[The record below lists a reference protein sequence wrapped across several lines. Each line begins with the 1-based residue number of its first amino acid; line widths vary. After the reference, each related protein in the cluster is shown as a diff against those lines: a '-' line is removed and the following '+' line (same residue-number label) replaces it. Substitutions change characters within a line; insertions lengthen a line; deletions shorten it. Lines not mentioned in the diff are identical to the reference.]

1 MKKIIREER
10 WTIED
15 DEPAVVVETDGF
27 LWNFAVGDVIQQ
39 DDNPLFSCEVLG
51 FRYRDQSRIKSI
63 GAGLASTGGFGYGG
77 QLWVKGKETGDIFYF
92 ESPRGLLLI
101 SHPGMKFKAG
111 DQVKMFSGVFA
122 AGETGKIAVIDPE
135 APVCS
140 FLVEFDFEGRDGQ
153 TNAEASWERP
163 WFPKAHKFQKRKY
176 FWASENYMEGVM
188 KKVVYAKDGREIEVE
203 IEGEMWGFKADD
215 VIIDE
220 NEDENKRLVIQG
232 FRGNMIW
239 VCGVNGGG
247 ARPLVKP
254 EGLLLVERP
263 GLKFAVGGIVRII
276 SGTGMGSVG
285 TVVVIDPFDAAKELN
300 NKPAFPYYVE
310 IDFHGDEYEADR
322 IKNPWYPKKR
332 GTNKQRIM
340 CGEHEIERW
349 DEEKEIAS
357 SRRGGT
363 RNDGEGEIVS
373 ENSAPERKW
382 PDSLEAADGAPEWL
396 KEMALKIKAGVS
408 HFFILWGNIHDLQ
421 KITSDANP
429 RTLANKEKGGEIAS
443 SRHGGTRNDGK
454 ENPRNDGKTVAPRND
469 GTEARPQQKQISTEF
484 ISLEQCL
491 IEVLGNG
498 GNPPVGGPVM
508 FYSISKGLYFADADS
523 AGSPQAADETRFRG
537 RYILK
542 KAEKV
547 PPKPRNQMSEAE
559 KLAEEREQAEQKS
572 PLIEIIGKGPDKV
585 FPFLEKFVL
594 TDKSGPKILIID
606 FGHNVAPAETGTS
619 DRYDRETI
627 ETLEYWARDKKI
639 REAGG
644 VVILLTPH
652 LVDVADSLRAPHSG
666 AAAIKIPKPNE
677 EERTS
682 QWERLIATDGTKIQD
697 GLNAETLGRITNGL
711 SLNQIITVHS
721 LAKVKNTPLDL
732 VLIKKKKQEI
742 LETEFSGDVLRVTVP
757 EFGFDYFGNMEKAKE
772 YMLEVRDNIL
782 KGVLRR
788 VPMGILA
795 SGPPGTG
802 KTFFFECFAYEC
814 GFNFVKIVNPQDMWV
829 GASEKRMAKILS
841 ALDDV
846 SPVIVLE
853 DEADQSEAPRG
864 SPVGDSGV
872 SNHLRQMKFEFC
884 SDPKRRGKVI
894 WVRITNRPDLIDA
907 AYKRKG
913 RSDDHMAFVMPN
925 AAACAKIFEVI
936 FKRYEIPTNI
946 ADFSIFGEKAAA
958 KIYCTGADI
967 EWMALEADKIAGRE
981 GKEKVGKKHL
991 LKTIEGWSPKTRPE
1005 ILDHQIILALE
1016 EADEHLKPDDWKK
1029 TLADAFA
1036 RKFEREKIKR

>member
-1 MKKIIREER
+1 MIKRIRKGENG
-10 WTIED
+10 
-15 DEPAVVVETDGF
+15 EPDVVVETDGF
-27 LWNFAVGDVIQQ
+27 LWNFAAGDVIQQ
-39 DDNPLFSCEVLG
+39 DDNPRFSCEVLG
-51 FRYRDQSRIKSI
+51 FK
-63 GAGLASTGGFGYGG
+63 YGE
-77 QLWVKGKETGDIFYF
+77 QLWVKSRETGDIFYF

-101 SHPGMKFKAG
+101 SHPGMKFRTG

-122 AGETGKIAVIDPE
+122 AGETGRIAVIDPE

-140 FLVEFDFEGRDGQ
+140 FLVEFDFDGRDGQ
-153 TNAEASWERP
+153 TTAEASWNRP
-163 WFPKAHKFQKRKY
+163 WFPKAHKFQKKKY

-188 KKVVYAKDGREIEVE
+188 KRVIYARDGREIEVE
-203 IEGEMWGFKADD
+203 TEGEMWGFKTDD
-215 VIIDE
+215 IIIDE
-220 NEDENKRLVIQG
+220 NEDENKRLVVQG

-239 VCGVNGGG
+239 VYGGNGGE
-247 ARPLVKP
+247 AKPLVKP
-254 EGLLLVERP
+254 DGLLLVERP
-263 GLKFAVGGIVRII
+263 GLKHAVGGIVRII

-285 TVVVIDPFDAAKELN
+285 TVAIIDPFDAAKELN
-300 NKPAFPYYVE
+300 NRPAFPYYVE
-310 IDFHGDEYEADR
+310 IDFHGDEYESNR
-322 IKNPWYPKKR
+322 MKNPWYPKKR
-332 GTNKQRIM
+332 RTNKQRVM
-340 CGEHEIERW
+340 CGEHEIEKW
-349 DEEKEIAS
+349 DKSRSPEPDPVSQDEGKETAAENTVTEK
-357 SRRGGT
+357 
-363 RNDGEGEIVS
+363 
-373 ENSAPERKW
+373 KW

-396 KEMALKIKAGVS
+396 KEMILKIKAGVS

-421 KITSDANP
+421 KISDPNP
-429 RTLANKEKGGEIAS
+429 RIHPNDPNGEKQNVKRSDLQIKEE
-443 SRHGGTRNDGK
+443 
-454 ENPRNDGKTVAPRND
+454 V
-469 GTEARPQQKQISTEF
+469 RPQEKQTSAEF
-484 ISLEQCL
+484 IPLEQCL

-498 GNPPVGGPVM
+498 GKMPVM
-508 FYSISKGLYFADADS
+508 FYSISKGLYFADAS
-523 AGSPQAADETRFRG
+523 AETRFRG
-537 RYILK
+537 RYIEK

-559 KLAEEREQAEQKS
+559 KLAEERERAEQES
-572 PLIEIIGKGPDKV
+572 PLTEIIGKGPDKV

-594 TDKSGPKILIID
+594 TDKSGPKIIVID
-606 FGHNVAPAETGTS
+606 FGHNVAPAGTGTN

-627 ETLEYWARDKKI
+627 EALEYWARDAKI

-682 QWERLIATDGTKIQD
+682 QWELLAANGGVEIKD
-697 GLNAETLGRITNGL
+697 GLDAKTLGRITNGL
-711 SLNQIITVHS
+711 SLKQIITVHS

-732 VLIKKKKQEI
+732 ALIKKKKQEI
-742 LETEFSGDVLRVTVP
+742 LEMEFSGDVLRVTVP

-925 AAACAKIFEVI
+925 AAACAKIFAAI
-936 FKRYEIPTNI
+936 MKRYQIPTTI
-946 ADFSIFGEKAAA
+946 YDFFVFGEKAAA

-967 EWMALEADKIAGRE
+967 EWMVLEADKIAGRE
-981 GKEKVGKKHL
+981 GKKKVGKKHL
-991 LKTIEGWSPKTRPE
+991 LKTIDGWSPKTRPE